1 MELSG
6 IGVRGEVSQV
16 MRAVPSLVAS
26 RRTRVKVALWT
37 G

>member
-16 MRAVPSLVAS
+16 MRAALARAAS
-26 RRTRVKVALWT
+26 RRTRGKVALRT

>member
-1 MELSG
+1 
-6 IGVRGEVSQV
+6 VSQV